1 MRLTLFQQPS
11 NTGEEIMDIVLVGVI
26 GTLLIS
32 GIAGGLAVLVV
43 ALLLPRKSCPRC
55 GTQLPR
61 FRKPANLNQAMLG
74 GWNCPSCGAKI
85 GRNGSVLPDDA

>member
-43 ALLLPRKSCPRC
+43 ALLMRAFTAGPRPLVSRWCLARLALCHK
-55 GTQLPR
+55 
-61 FRKPANLNQAMLG
+61 
-74 GWNCPSCGAKI
+74 GA
-85 GRNGSVLPDDA
+85 

>member
-1 MRLTLFQQPS
+1 MASLDPAAEQAWPRPLPAALS
-11 NTGEEIMDIVLVGVI
+11 
-26 GTLLIS
+26 
-32 GIAGGLAVLVV
+32 LAVLVV

-74 GWNCPSCGAKI
+74 GWTCPSCGAKI
-85 GRNGSVLPDDA
+85 GRNGSVLPDDV